1 MRSLSFPRWVVPCFA
16 LALCAAAT
24 VATANP
30 RLPIHRYHYS
40 PRQGTTYQAW
50 LRKAVDPARREA
62 GAAEEPFLADSQWV
76 EGLLQTPAS
85 IYSDLKPEVFSSK
98 AIAGLPDAIP
108 TRRVVAWDLGLDKA
122 LLGYQAFTYAFP
134 DELGGLSVDVRAN
147 LIKSGVTKLYYQK
160 AYESGG
166 GYTLSTLAA
175 ELAVAAQVLSEWVDA
190 TPEHERD
197 ALGVRV
203 DVLRRL
209 ERTEGWKPLPVDDLE
224 YLADILRGE
233 LSSFR
238 AGRNN
243 VYRQRELPTP
253 LRIARLAAAYRA
265 SEGFGYPGPCGF
277 GGAANPDHAAT
288 DPSDA
293 TRPLCF
299 TDATDRAVYAWYLAE
314 RERQLR
320 FATLRCKGGA
330 LPCERLHDA
339 FVDIRPMWV
348 GALPGHVLAHAARAE
363 VAELQIA
370 QDLSPDELGDTTFLQ
385 LLQRAHLAVYP
396 GVPR

>member
-1 MRSLSFPRWVVPCFA
+1 MRPLFCARQVVPCLA

-24 VATANP
+24 VTSANP
-30 RLPIHRYHYS
+30 QLPIHRYHYS

-50 LRKAVDPARREA
+50 LRQAIDPAHREA
-62 GAAEEPFLADSQWV
+62 GAADEPFLADSRWI
-76 EGLLQTPAS
+76 EGLLQMPGS
-85 IYSDLKPEVFSSK
+85 IYSDFKPEVFSSK
-98 AIAGLPDAIP
+98 ALAGLPDDIR

-122 LLGYQAFTYAFP
+122 LLGHQAFTYAFS
-134 DELGGLSVDVRAN
+134 DDLNGLSVDVRAN
-147 LIKSGVTKLYYQK
+147 LIKSGVTKRYYEK
-160 AYESGG
+160 AFKSGG

-190 TPEHERD
+190 TPETEREV
-197 ALGVRV
+197 LGVRV

-209 ERTEGWKPLPVDDLE
+209 ERTQGWEPLPADDLE
-224 YLADILRGE
+224 YLADILRSE

-238 AGRNN
+238 AGRDN

-265 SEGFGYPGPCGF
+265 GKGFGYPDPCSF
-277 GGAANPDHAAT
+277 GGAANPDRAAT
-288 DPSDA
+288 DPSDSS
-293 TRPLCF
+293 RPLCF

-320 FATLRCKGGA
+320 FPTRGCKGGA

-339 FVDIRPMWV
+339 FVDIRPTWA
-348 GALPGHVLAHAARAE
+348 GAFPGQVLTHAARAE
-363 VAELQIA
+363 IAELQIA
-370 QDLSPDELGDTTFLQ
+370 QDLSPDELSDTTFLQ